1 MPAGHADEYWLIE
14 HNVAKG
20 IFANKSS
27 IDILDL
33 ESNGILKDV
42 YEKYKRMVG
51 KWVMVL
57 WKL

>member
-14 HNVAKG
+14 HNIAKG

-42 YEKYKRMVG
+42 YEEYKRMVG
-51 KWVMVL
+51 
-57 WKL
+57 